1 MEVVGVFNKNNNI
14 EQNLSFIKYIFNNN
28 EITCLPKLSNK
39 MIQTEFKKIKNDISL
54 NKIKNSLTLVGI
66 EYLDIRRKSLEIS
79 DYEQKKLA
87 LALVIITKPNILYLD
102 NIDKGLNQRDKVNL
116 GKFLKKINEKF
127 KTKIAI
133 SSNDIVF
140 LTDITEKNYY
150 IDENDLNSFSNY
162 LNLHI
167 KFINKPEI
175 VKFIELSAIYGHDLS
190 KYNDIK
196 EIIKAIY
203 RGE

>member
-127 KTKIAI
+127 KIKIAI

-140 LTDITEKNYY
+140 LTDVTEKNYY
-150 IDENDLNSFSNY
+150 IDENDINSFSNY

-190 KYNDIK
+190 K
-196 EIIKAIY
+196 
-203 RGE
+203 

>member
-1 MEVVGVFNKNNNI
+1 MEVVGIFNKNNNI
-14 EQNLSFIKYIFNNN
+14 EQNLSFVKYIFNND

-66 EYLDIRRKSLEIS
+66 EYLDIKRKSLEIS
-79 DYEQKKLA
+79 DYEQKKLVLA
-87 LALVIITKPNILYLD
+87 LAIITKPNILYLD

-127 KTKIAI
+127 KIKIAI

-140 LTDITEKNYY
+140 LTDVTEKNYY

-175 VKFIELSAIYGHDLS
+175 VKFIELSVIYGHDLS

>member
-127 KTKIAI
+127 KIKIAI

-140 LTDITEKNYY
+140 LTDVTEKNYY
-150 IDENDLNSFSNY
+150 IDENDINSFSNY
-162 LNLHI
+162 LNLNI

>member
-14 EQNLSFIKYIFNNN
+14 EQNLSFVKYIFNND

-66 EYLDIRRKSLEIS
+66 EYLDIKRKSLEIS
-79 DYEQKKLA
+79 DYEQKKLVLA
-87 LALVIITKPNILYLD
+87 LAIITKPNILYLD

-127 KTKIAI
+127 KIKIAI

-140 LTDITEKNYY
+140 LTDVTEKNYY

-175 VKFIELSAIYGHDLS
+175 VKFIELSVIYGHDLS

>member
-127 KTKIAI
+127 KIKIAI

-140 LTDITEKNYY
+140 LTDVTEKNYY
-150 IDENDLNSFSNY
+150 IDENDINSFSNY

>member
-39 MIQTEFKKIKNDISL
+39 MIQTEFKKVKNDISL

-87 LALVIITKPNILYLD
+87 LALAIITKPNILYLD

-127 KTKIAI
+127 KIKIAI